1 MFNEYDCFQLARP
14 LPSQTIPI
22 GTVGVVLMV
31 YEGTDR
37 QYEVEFPDDNGR
49 NLGTKPTFTIS
60 EEFMKPMDDSAAG
73 QQME

>member
-31 YEGTDR
+31 YDGTHR
-37 QYEVEFPDDNGR
+37 EYEVEFPDDKGG
-49 NLGTKPTFTIS
+49 NLGTEITFTIS
-60 EEFMKPMDDSAAG
+60 EEFMRPIDDSDQG
-73 QQME
+73 RLVE